1 MLEEKQ
7 QHRSDLP
14 SITQLVSGW
23 AGLQLRSP
31 DFCQG
36 LSSLVQGIPRGIRDC
51 AEKLRGKGS
60 SQFSSTYCVYW
71 ASVGDKDYR
80 KLAGFHKF
88 ENCSRTKELKTPCVF
103 LGEPSIGPYPWNP
116 PVGPVLCLVTL
127 LLPWSGQ
134 GQVRVEDQLEWGW
147 GLRFTAVLQ
156 QLCLWS
162 CLRRLPFAKR
172 YCVDSKEVSV
182 YLPLNSPRRKIPVR
196 RDGVCLRYCW
206 WPGDSCESGKTYQPP
221 GRKWV

>member
-31 DFCQG
+31 DFRQG

-60 SQFSSTYCVYW
+60 SQFSSTYGVYW
-71 ASVGDKDYR
+71 ASVENKDYR

-88 ENCSRTKELKTPCVF
+88 ENCSRTKVLKTPCVF
-103 LGEPSIGPYPWNP
+103 LGEPLTHETPQW
-116 PVGPVLCLVTL
+116 GPVLCLVTL
-127 LLPWSGQ
+127 LLPWSCQ

-147 GLRFTAVLQ
+147 GLLFTAVFQ

-162 CLRRLPFAKR
+162 CLGRLPFAKR
-172 YCVDSKEVSV
+172 YCVDF
-182 YLPLNSPRRKIPVR
+182 
-196 RDGVCLRYCW
+196 
-206 WPGDSCESGKTYQPP
+206 
-221 GRKWV
+221 